1 MALAGLR
8 GCSMGRGK
16 TLLESGEGKM
26 KNGDMPANVLTSSA
40 GALWN
45 LRDGHEDSNY
55 IGQPGDRFSFG
66 FTKREDVA
74 KSIMAALCVN
84 NSLGWI
90 DEHAAKTAVA
100 LTDKLLAEL
109 ERTK

>member
-1 MALAGLR
+1 
-8 GCSMGRGK
+8 
-16 TLLESGEGKM
+16 M
-26 KNGDMPANVLTSSA
+26 KNGDMPANVLLSSN

-55 IGQPGDRFSFG
+55 IGQPNERFSFG
-66 FTKREDVA
+66 VTKREDIA
-74 KSIMAALCVN
+74 KHVMAALCVN

-90 DEHAAKTAVA
+90 DAHAARTAVE

-109 ERTK
+109 EK